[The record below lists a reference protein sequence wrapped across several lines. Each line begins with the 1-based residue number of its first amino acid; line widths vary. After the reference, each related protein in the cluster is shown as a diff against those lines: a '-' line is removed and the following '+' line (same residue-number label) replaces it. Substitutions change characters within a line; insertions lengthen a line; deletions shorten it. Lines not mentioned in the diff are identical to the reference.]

1 MNGYMGRV
9 LRVDLSQGRLWD
21 EALKEDY
28 TRNYVGGSGLAA
40 RYLYDILDADTDPL
54 GPENPLFFLTG
65 PLVGTSM
72 TSAGRYSVCARSPLT
87 GIWGEAN
94 SGGFFGPE
102 LRSAGYDGVLITG
115 KAEQPVWL
123 SIVEGQ
129 AALHEAGDLW
139 GCDIYE
145 TQTHLREM
153 LKDPRLRV
161 VTIGLAGEN
170 LVKLAGIANDHGRFA
185 ARTGL
190 GAVMGSKNL
199 KAIAVRG
206 TAKVPLYAPEEF
218 KDITKQILA
227 LYKEDFPAQSLRAYG
242 TAGYVNLSHMLGDL
256 PIRYFQLGEHT
267 LADNLSGVDLTEKFL
282 TRNLACHKCV
292 IACGR
297 ETQSAAYNDPKVDGP
312 EYETVGALGSLLM
325 IFDLE
330 AVIHAGHLCNI
341 YGLDVISMG
350 VTIGLACELFDR
362 GLLTMTDTGGLE
374 IRYGD
379 SEMVFRL
386 IELTARRDG
395 FGAVLAEGTA
405 ALAERAGV
413 PELSATVNRL
423 EVPMHEPRAYLGMA
437 VTYALSPRGACHME
451 GDMFSLDL
459 GQSNVDEVGLEPGE
473 RHDNTIE
480 KGRTAARLQA
490 WRNLYNSLTLCQFE
504 NPGARLLLAAVNAAT
519 GWGLESEDL
528 MLLGKRI
535 VNIKRLLNFK
545 LGLTKANDRL
555 HDLLLN
561 PLKEGGAAN
570 QVPDMPA
577 LLTGAYTEFGWD
589 AETGYPLEDLK
600 CLDMPLREIAR
611 PVTAIKGSV
620 DGQ

>member
-1 MNGYMGRV
+1 MNGYMGRI
-9 LRVDLSQGRLWD
+9 LRVDLSQSRLWD
-21 EALKEDY
+21 EALNEDY
-28 TRNYVGGSGLAA
+28 ARNYVGGSGLAA
-40 RYLYDILDADTDPL
+40 RYLYDMLDADTDPL

-115 KAEQPVWL
+115 KAERPVWL
-123 SIVEGQ
+123 SIIEGKAELH
-129 AALHEAGDLW
+129 AADDLW

-145 TQTHLREM
+145 TQARLRET
-153 LKDPRLRV
+153 LKDSRLRV
-161 VTIGLAGEN
+161 ATIGLAGEN

-206 TAKVPLYAPEEF
+206 TAKVPLYDPDEF

-227 LYKEDFPAQSLRAYG
+227 FYKDDFPAQSLRAYG

-282 TRNLACHKCV
+282 TRNTACHKCV

-297 ETQSAAYNDPKVDGP
+297 ETQSTTYNDSKADGP

-350 VTIGLACELFDR
+350 VTLGLACELFER
-362 GLLTMTDTGGLE
+362 GLLTAADTGGLE

-379 SEMVFRL
+379 AEMLFRL
-386 IELTARRDG
+386 IELTARREG
-395 FGAVLAEGTA
+395 FGAVLAEGNA

-459 GQSNVDEVGLEPGE
+459 GQSNVEDVGLVPGE

-480 KGRTAARLQA
+480 KGRIAARLQA

-504 NPGARLLLAAVNAAT
+504 NPGVQLLLSAVNATT

-528 MLLGKRI
+528 MTLGKRI

-545 LGLTKANDRL
+545 LGLTKADDRL
-555 HDLLLN
+555 PDLLLR
-561 PLKEGGAAN
+561 PLKEGGAAGIT
-570 QVPDMPA
+570 PDMPA
-577 LLTGAYTEFGWD
+577 LLAGAYAEFGWD
-589 AETGYPLEDLK
+589 AETGRPLEDL
-600 CLDMPLREIAR
+600 LL
-611 PVTAIKGSV
+611 
-620 DGQ
+620 